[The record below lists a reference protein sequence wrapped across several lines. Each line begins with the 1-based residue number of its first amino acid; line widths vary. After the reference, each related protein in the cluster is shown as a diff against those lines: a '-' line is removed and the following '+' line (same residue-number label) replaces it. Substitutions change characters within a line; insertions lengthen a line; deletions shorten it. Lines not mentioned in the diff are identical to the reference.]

1 MKAIL
6 KGGMKWEEFK
16 ISNGGGKKWASADGV
31 KFEIYLTKD
40 GKYRLIAFEHEPS
53 EQFPD
58 AEFWMREYSS
68 LNLAAHQA
76 EVM

>member
-6 KGGMKWEEFK
+6 SKGMKWEEIP
-16 ISNGGGKKWASADGV
+16 ISSGGKKKWSSECNR
-31 KFEIYLTKD
+31 FEIFLTRD
-40 GKYRLIAFEHEPS
+40 GKYRLVAFEHDSS
-53 EQFPD
+53 EQFPE
-58 AEFWMREYSS
+58 AEFWMREFSS